1 MHRYLAVLADLSLV
15 GRLTGFARKGN
26 SSKPRFRHSYWCSFG
41 GWSVHDARSLA
52 SIRTMTVGYH
62 VFLPPQSLPSLPL
75 QETGAAANEVSITLL
90 SRPLHDDSSQSASQ
104 STQARLN
111 KALTPTEENPLPA
124 RQVPKDSTAGSLE
137 CSTNVAPRPN
147 KRKAS
152 RIGTDESQSQSQD
165 SAESSRRRSGR
176 LSRNSRPY
184 LRIYREMQLIHRP
197 HLECFATPGRL
208 RVIPVTQH
216 HHVQPIS
223 TTFDSD
229 RERIALQLAQM
240 VYPTTALVIPRLLVG
255 SRRTEAQGQSC
266 GSTICQRHRLCDG
279 CRRACSPSQEGGKG
293 QRQGRHTMG
302 WQLEGHCTT

>member
-26 SSKPRFRHSYWCSFG
+26 SPKPRFRHSHWSSFG
-41 GWSVHDARSLA
+41 GCPSTTLASFA

-62 VFLPPQSLPSLPL
+62 VFLPPQLLPSLPL
-75 QETGAAANEVSITLL
+75 RETGAAANEVSITLL
-90 SRPLHDDSSQSASQ
+90 SRPLPDDSSQSASQ

-111 KALTPTEENPLPA
+111 PLPA
-124 RQVPKDSTAGSLE
+124 QQVLKDSTAGSLE
-137 CSTNVAPRPN
+137 GSTNVGPRPK

-197 HLECFATPGRL
+197 HLECSPTSGRL

-216 HHVQPIS
+216 HHLQPIS

-240 VYPTTALVIPRLLVG
+240 VYPTAALVIPRLPVG
-255 SRRTEAQGQSC
+255 SRWTEAQRQSC
-266 GSTICQRHRLCDG
+266 GPTICQRHRLCDG
-279 CRRACSPSQEGGKG
+279 CRRAGSSSQEGGKG
-293 QRQGRHTMG
+293 KRQGRHTMG